1 MCGIFC
7 LSLEP
12 GVTLAQ
18 NALTQMSR
26 KMLLIAERRGREAAG
41 ICAYSA
47 GQTNY
52 IKRPTSASA
61 MVRAPEFSDFCAQ
74 SYDHIVSTGSLSN
87 GVTVIGHA
95 RLVTNGMRAFHDN
108 NQPFDADGFVGVH
121 NGIIVNHADFFAD
134 LDTVPEL
141 DSLVIPLRLRYHL
154 NAGATPQKANQMML
168 GDVQGVVS
176 HLVIDA
182 ATGLVHAGSNN
193 GSLYEAPVLSQGT
206 PVGRLLMSENEML
219 RQMESTLTQFGLT
232 LGPAHRYDPGTV
244 ASWLID
250 PDVGITT
257 AAVAPTRDLSAL
269 GNANDTNLQRCTTCL
284 LPHTMPFID
293 FDERGECNWCRNKLL
308 TPLRERAELD
318 VKLAEL
324 HKITDRP
331 NCLMAVSGGRDSCY
345 GLHVAKT
352 ELGLNPIAF
361 TYDWGMV
368 TDLARRNTSRMCE
381 KLGIE
386 HIIVSA
392 DIPRKQENIRLN
404 IEAWL
409 KRPELGMVP
418 IFTAGDKQFYQHAN
432 RLQKELDVPA
442 IIFCENGRYEK
453 TWFKAG
459 FAGIDEGNRR
469 LWDLSLFEKLRYMGY
484 YANQFIRNPAY
495 INRSLLDSVEA
506 FVSSYFLKHDYIQ
519 LFDYMP
525 WEEDVVERVLIEE
538 YGFEVPEGCPTTW
551 RIGDRTAPF
560 YNFIYRTVAGFTEFD
575 TFRSNQIRDG
585 KITRAF
591 GAERLPIES
600 EPRMEEVRIYLA
612 TVGVN
617 FDKAMTRILSIPRRF

>member
-1 MCGIFC
+1 M
-7 LSLEP
+7 
-12 GVTLAQ
+12 
-18 NALTQMSR
+18 
-26 KMLLIAERRGREAAG
+26 
-41 ICAYSA
+41 
-47 GQTNY
+47 
-52 IKRPTSASA
+52 
-61 MVRAPEFSDFCAQ
+61 
-74 SYDHIVSTGSLSN
+74 
-87 GVTVIGHA
+87 
-95 RLVTNGMRAFHDN
+95 
-108 NQPFDADGFVGVH
+108 
-121 NGIIVNHADFFAD
+121 
-134 LDTVPEL
+134 PEL
-141 DSLVIPLRLRYHL
+141 DSLATPTRLRLHPD
-154 NAGATPQKANQMML
+154 AGEAQKDANEKML
-168 GDVQGVVS
+168 DEMQGVVS
-176 HLVIDA
+176 HLVIET
-182 ATGLVHAGSNN
+182 ATGRVHAGSNN
-193 GSLYEAPVLSQGT
+193 GSLYESEVLANGA

-219 RQMESTLTQFGLT
+219 RQMEATLAKSGLS
-232 LGPAHRYDPGTV
+232 LGPARRYDPGV
-244 ASWLID
+244 VDSWLSD
-250 PDVGITT
+250 PKTEACAT
-257 AAVAPTRDLSAL
+257 PALARDLSAL
-269 GNANDTNLQRCTTCL
+269 GDARSANLTRCTSCL

-293 FDERGECNWCRNKLL
+293 FDESGECNWCRNKLL
-308 TPLRERAELD
+308 TPLKERSDLD
-318 VKLAEL
+318 VQLAEL

-331 NCLMAVSGGRDSCY
+331 NCLIAVSGGRDSCY
-345 GLHVAKT
+345 GLHVAKN

-469 LWDLSLFEKLRYMGY
+469 LWNLSLLEKLRYMSY
-484 YANQFIRNPAY
+484 YAGQFLRNPAY

-506 FVSSYFLKHDYIQ
+506 FISSYFLKHDYIQ
-519 LFDYMP
+519 LFDYIP
-525 WEEDVVERVLIEE
+525 WEEDVVERVLLEE
-538 YGFEVPEGCPTTW
+538 YGFEIPPGCPTTW
-551 RIGDRTAPF
+551 RTGDRTAPF
-560 YNFIYRTVAGFTEFD
+560 YNFIYQTVAGFTEFD

-585 KITRAF
+585 KITREF

-600 EPRMEEVRIYLA
+600 EPRLEDVRSYLA
-612 TVGVN
+612 AVGVN

>member
-12 GVTLAQ
+12 GVALAQ
-18 NALTQMSR
+18 DALTQMTR

-41 ICAYSA
+41 VCAYSA
-47 GQTNY
+47 GQTTY
-52 IKRPTSASA
+52 IKRPTSAST
-61 MVRAPEFSDFCAQ
+61 MVRATEFGDFCSQ
-74 SYDHIVSTGSLSN
+74 SYDQALSN
-87 GVTVIGHA
+87 GVLSHGVRIIGHA

-108 NQPFDADGFVGVH
+108 NQPFDANGFVGVH
-121 NGIIVNHADFFAD
+121 NGIIVNHAEFFVDAQA
-134 LDTVPEL
+134 VPEL
-141 DSLVIPLRLRYHL
+141 DSLAIPARLRHYL
-154 NAGATPQKANQMML
+154 DAGATPEDANAKML
-168 GDVQGVVS
+168 GDLQGVVS
-176 HLVIDA
+176 HLVIEN
-182 ATGLVHAGSNN
+182 ATGRVYAGSNN

-206 PVGRLLMSENEML
+206 AVGRLLMSENEML
-219 RQMESTLTQFGLT
+219 RQMHDTLVQFGLS
-232 LGPAHRYDPGTV
+232 LGTVRRYDPGTV
-244 ASWLID
+244 DSWLSD
-250 PDVGITT
+250 PSTPVVQATP
-257 AAVAPTRDLSAL
+257 APRDLSAL
-269 GNANDTNLQRCTTCL
+269 GDARSANLTRCTTCL

-293 FDERGECNWCRNKLL
+293 FDKHGECNWCRNKLL
-308 TPLRERAELD
+308 TPLKERADLD
-318 VKLAEL
+318 VQLAEL
-324 HKITDRP
+324 HKIKDRP
-331 NCLMAVSGGRDSCY
+331 NCLIAVSGGRDSCY
-345 GLHVAKT
+345 GLHVAKN

-469 LWDLSLFEKLRYMGY
+469 LWNLSLFEKLRYMSY
-484 YANQFIRNPAY
+484 YAGQFIRNPAY
-495 INRSLLDSVEA
+495 INRSILDSVEA

-525 WEEDVVERVLIEE
+525 WEEGVVEQVLIED

-560 YNFIYRTVAGFTEFD
+560 YNFIYQTVAGFTEFD

-585 KITRAF
+585 KITREF

-600 EPRMEEVRIYLA
+600 EPRLEDVRTYLG

>member
-12 GVTLAQ
+12 GVVLASD
-18 NALTQMSR
+18 ALTKMSR

-41 ICAYSA
+41 ICAYGA
-47 GQTNY
+47 GQTSY
-52 IKRPTSASA
+52 IKRPTSASK
-61 MVRAPEFSDFCAQ
+61 MVAAPEFDAFCTAA
-74 SYDHIVSTGSLSN
+74 YAPVTAGSTLSH
-87 GVTVIGHA
+87 GITVIGHA

-108 NQPFDADGFVGVH
+108 NQPFDAEGFVGVH
-121 NGIIVNHADFFAD
+121 NGIIVNHAEIFAD
-134 LDTVPEL
+134 ADAVPEL
-141 DSLVIPLRLRYHL
+141 DSLAIPARLRHYL
-154 NAGATPQKANQMML
+154 DAGETPEQANEKAL
-168 GDVQGVVS
+168 ADLEGVVS
-176 HLVIDA
+176 YLVIDA
-182 ATGLVHAGSNN
+182 ATGRVHAASNN
-193 GSLYEAPVLSQGT
+193 GSLYEASVMAAGKV
-206 PVGRLLMSENEML
+206 VGRLLMSENEML
-219 RQMESTLTQFGLT
+219 RQMDEVLSASELS
-232 LGPAHRYDPGTV
+232 LGAVRRYDPSTV
-244 ASWLID
+244 GSWLTD
-250 PDVGITT
+250 AAET
-257 AAVAPTRDLSAL
+257 AATSEPRDLSAL
-269 GNANDTNLQRCTTCL
+269 NDAREADLTRCTTCL
-284 LPHTMPFID
+284 LPHTMPFIE
-293 FDERGECNWCRNKLL
+293 FDDKGECNWCRNKLL
-308 TPLRERAELD
+308 TPLKPRAELD
-318 VKLAEL
+318 VKLAQIN
-324 HKITDRP
+324 KISDRP

-345 GLHVAKT
+345 GLHVAKN

-368 TDLARRNTSRMCE
+368 TDLARRNTSRMCA

-459 FAGIDEGNRR
+459 FAGINEGNRR
-469 LWDLSLFEKLRYMGY
+469 LWNLSLLEKLRYMSY
-484 YANQFIRNPAY
+484 YAGQFLRNPAY

-506 FVSSYFLKHDYIQ
+506 FISSYFLKHDYIQ

-538 YGFEVPEGCPTTW
+538 YGFEIPEGCPTTW

-560 YNFIYRTVAGFTEFD
+560 YNFIYQTVVGFSEFD

-585 KITRAF
+585 KITREF
-591 GAERLPIES
+591 GEQRLPIEN
-600 EPRMEEVRIYLA
+600 EPRLEDVRAYLA

-617 FDKAMTRILSIPRRF
+617 FDKAMTRILSIPRKF

>member
-12 GVTLAQ
+12 GVVLASD
-18 NALTQMSR
+18 ALTQMSR

-41 ICAYSA
+41 ICAYGA
-47 GQTNY
+47 GQTSY
-52 IKRPTSASA
+52 IKRPTSATA
-61 MVRAPEFSDFCAQ
+61 MVKAPEFADFCKAA
-74 SYDHIVSTGSLSN
+74 YAPVTGGNALSH
-87 GVTVIGHA
+87 GITVIGHA

-108 NQPFDADGFVGVH
+108 NQPFDANGFVGVH
-121 NGIIVNHADFFAD
+121 NGIIVNHDKIFAD
-134 LDTVPEL
+134 ADVVPEL
-141 DSLVIPLRLRYHL
+141 DSLAIPARLRHYL
-154 NAGATPQKANQMML
+154 EAGETALDANEKAL
-168 GDVQGVVS
+168 AELEGVVS
-176 HLVIDA
+176 YLVIETE
-182 ATGLVHAGSNN
+182 TGRVHAASNN
-193 GSLYEAPVLSQGT
+193 GSLYEAPVLAAGKT
-206 PVGRLLMSENEML
+206 VGRLLMSEHEML
-219 RQMESTLTQFGLT
+219 RQMEKTLEASDLS
-232 LGPAHRYDPGTV
+232 LGAVRRYDPSTV
-244 ASWLID
+244 DSWLTDACETPATSAPRD
-250 PDVGITT
+250 P
-257 AAVAPTRDLSAL
+257 SAL
-269 GNANDTNLQRCTTCL
+269 GDASAADLTRCTTDL
-284 LPHTMPFID
+284 LPHTMPFIE
-293 FDERGECNWCRNKLL
+293 FDDKGECNWCRNNLL
-308 TPLRERAELD
+308 TPLKERAELD
-318 VKLAEL
+318 VKLAQL
-324 HKITDRP
+324 NKITDRP

-352 ELGLNPIAF
+352 QLGLNPIAF

-469 LWDLSLFEKLRYMGY
+469 LWNLSLLEKLRYMSY
-484 YANQFIRNPAY
+484 YAGQFLRNPAY

-506 FVSSYFLKHDYIQ
+506 FISSYFLKHDYIQ

-525 WEEDVVERVLIEE
+525 WEEDVVEQVLLED
-538 YGFEVPEGCPTTW
+538 YGFEIPEDSPTTW
-551 RIGDRTAPF
+551 RTGDRTAPF
-560 YNFIYRTVAGFTEFD
+560 YNFIYQTVVGFSEFD

-585 KITRAF
+585 KITREF
-591 GAERLPIES
+591 GAERLPIEN
-600 EPRMEEVRIYLA
+600 EPRLEDVRAYLA

-617 FDKAMTRILSIPRRF
+617 FDKAMTRILSIPRQY